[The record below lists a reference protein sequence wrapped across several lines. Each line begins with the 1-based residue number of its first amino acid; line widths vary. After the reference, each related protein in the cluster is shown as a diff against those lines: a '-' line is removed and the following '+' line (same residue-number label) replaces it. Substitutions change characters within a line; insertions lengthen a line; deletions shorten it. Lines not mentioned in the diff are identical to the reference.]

1 MRALN
6 QKERRLVALGILF
19 ALVAVVVLG
28 VIVPVLGGMAARAL
42 ERSELRETYTRNQR
56 VLAGISVWRAEAVQ
70 QKATAS
76 QYGVVAPTE
85 ALAAEMLKQRI
96 NRMTNEEG
104 GTVQTVSE
112 VQGDAPDGWVKV
124 RADITLSM
132 AQLYKSLA
140 RLESEAP
147 YVVVGYVSV
156 AADRA
161 SKTGHAAPM
170 DVRIE
175 VSAPVRVGEQT

>member
-1 MRALN
+1 MRPLG
-6 QKERRLVALGILF
+6 QRERRLVALGVLF

-42 ERSELRETYTRNQR
+42 ERGELRETYVRNQR
-56 VLAGISVWRAEAVQ
+56 VLAGIPVWRAEAVH

-76 QYGVVAPTE
+76 QFAIVAPTD

-104 GTVQTVSE
+104 GTVQTISE

-124 RADITLSM
+124 RADVTLSI

-147 YVVVGYVSV
+147 YVVVGYLSV

-175 VSAPVRVGEQT
+175 VSAPVRVGEPA

>member
-1 MRALN
+1 MRPLA
-6 QKERRLVALGILF
+6 QRERRLVALGILF
-19 ALVAVVVLG
+19 VLVAIVVLG
-28 VIVPVLGGMAARAL
+28 VIVPLVGGMATRAL
-42 ERSELRETYTRNQR
+42 ERGDLVATYVRNQR
-56 VLAGISVWRAEAVQ
+56 VLAGIPVWREQAEE
-70 QKATAS
+70 QKSNAADFAI
-76 QYGVVAPTE
+76 VAPTG

-96 NRMTNEEG
+96 SRMTNEQG
-104 GTVQTVSE
+104 GSVQTISE
-112 VQGDAPDGWVKV
+112 IQGDVPDGWVKV
-124 RADITLSM
+124 RADLQLTI

-161 SKTGHAAPM
+161 QKTGHAAPM

-175 VSAPVRVGEQT
+175 VSAPVRLGQPA

>member
-1 MRALN
+1 MRPLA
-6 QKERRLVALGILF
+6 QRERRIVALSVLLLLVAL
-19 ALVAVVVLG
+19 VVLG
-28 VIVPVLGGMAARAL
+28 LIVPVLGGMTARAI
-42 ERSELRETYTRNQR
+42 ERSELSETYVRNQR
-56 VLAGISVWRAEAVQ
+56 VLAGIPVWRSQAVE
-70 QKATAS
+70 QKSNAQNYAI
-76 QYGVVAPTE
+76 VAPTE

-96 NRMTNEEG
+96 NRMANEEG

-112 VQGDAPDGWVKV
+112 IQGDAPEGWVKV
-124 RADITLSM
+124 RADLQLTI
-132 AQLYKSLA
+132 AQLYKSLT

-147 YVVVGYVSV
+147 YVVVGYLSV

-175 VSAPVRVGEQT
+175 ISAPVRTGEQS